1 MEAGASRI
9 VLVMPEPLQLRDA
22 PTPTTL
28 VMVRF
33 GSTTLEDARLRQNCE
48 VTFTR
53 WGLHGFSVFEL
64 PGGHYEHLAR
74 LVPSWSTANGSWKQP
89 PPSCSQTASRS
100 YQPGSILI
108 GPSCSPS
115 RPRPNSHASAA
126 TSPSRSETP
135 YGPGRG
141 GGSIGS

>member
-74 LVPSWSTANGSWKQP
+74 LVP
-89 PPSCSQTASRS
+89 
-100 YQPGSILI
+100 ILVDRQWVLEAAAAELLADSFPLLPTREHPHWTVVLAEPTPAQFARVRGHFSEPKRNPVWA
-108 GPSCSPS
+108 GP
-115 RPRPNSHASAA
+115 RR
-126 TSPSRSETP
+126 R
-135 YGPGRG
+135 
-141 GGSIGS
+141 